1 MRFIP
6 SPGRLLRSRSLH
18 SWRGKGTCVF
28 AIQRTEWIPDSSSG
42 TLNILLSVRKVAPIP
57 VHDSQPNS
65 DDTGTTC
72 QLVWSTYSGIDS
84 SFWSHTDWTYR
95 QCQECSF
102 TRDQSHRIWQHP
114 TMIAL
119 WCSSTWAEAD
129 GDSGGT
135 SRLIQT
141 GSTKRFPLLGR
152 TFCLSWFKLTR
163 WVVGWLKRTA
173 LMNRPLRGLKSG
185 SRFEGKF

>member
-6 SPGRLLRSRSLH
+6 SPDRLLRSRSLC
-18 SWRGKGTCVF
+18 SWRGKWTCVF
-28 AIQRTEWIPDSSSG
+28 AIQRTEWIPDSFSTFYYPHKKWLHLQFFMVYLLWNWFVFLIPHRLDISSISRVFVHTRPG
-42 TLNILLSVRKVAPIP
+42 TRVTAF
-57 VHDSQPNS
+57 
-65 DDTGTTC
+65 C
-72 QLVWSTYSGIDS
+72 
-84 SFWSHTDWTYR
+84 
-95 QCQECSF
+95 
-102 TRDQSHRIWQHP
+102 QHP

-119 WCSSTWAEAD
+119 WCSSTCAEAD
-129 GDSGGT
+129 GDPGGT

-152 TFCLSWFKLTR
+152 TFCLNWFKLTR
-163 WVVGWLKRTA
+163 WMVGWLKRTA